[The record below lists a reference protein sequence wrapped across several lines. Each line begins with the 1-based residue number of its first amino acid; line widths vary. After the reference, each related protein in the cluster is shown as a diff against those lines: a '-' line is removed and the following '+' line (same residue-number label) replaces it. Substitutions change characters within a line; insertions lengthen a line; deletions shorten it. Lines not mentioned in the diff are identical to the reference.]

1 MIVHCI
7 QSDATS
13 FVSWNTL
20 DTRCLRSS
28 YSCNYKRRSLNK
40 YYHNL
45 HVEHFIL
52 NISMD
57 MDACIWILKPLAER
71 GKGPLLYDDL
81 NYSPGGSDTLD
92 HSCVP

>member
-7 QSDATS
+7 ESDTIG
-13 FVSWNTL
+13 FVGWNTL

-28 YSCNYKRRSLNK
+28 FFCNYKGSLNK

-52 NISMD
+52 NIGVD
-57 MDACIWILKPLAER
+57 MDACIWILKPVAER
-71 GKGPLLYDDL
+71 GRGPLLYEDL
-81 NYSPGGSDTLD
+81 NYYSPGGSDT
-92 HSCVP
+92 